1 MSEGCCFYKTTMEI
15 RKFSIEI
22 SFLIDLSQTK
32 IQYVLARATSDDL
45 CLGVN
50 RVIVFPFLISP
61 VKVKTFHVLVFTFY
75 LKERE
80 DNS

>member
-15 RKFSIEI
+15 RKFSSEI
-22 SFLIDLSQTK
+22 SFIDLFQTK
-32 IQYVLARATSDDL
+32 IQYVLAWATSDDL

-61 VKVKTFHVLVFTFY
+61 VKVKTFHVLVFPFF